1 MKRTQVSTNI
11 GWLVIL
17 GGFLDIYQ
25 NVKITDF
32 FTVFQGLTFGQIVGM
47 LIPFLAGFGAILH
60 NEKARNE

>member
-32 FTVFQGLTFGQIVGM
+32 FTVFQGLTFGQVMGM
-47 LIPFLAGFGAILH
+47 VTPFITGLWAILH